1 MNKIIRKIENG
12 NAVYTCIAESGTTIK
27 CTRWYE
33 KKTGEWY
40 VKLPKENETG
50 REYIR
55 EKKITSDEYEFE
67 TKTTGPRVLGTTNW
81 RSRLTPEETK
91 ELETAEKTIERLKE
105 IGMSRKPLSEE
116 DKLRKELEE
125 TKKKLEELLAQRS

>member
-1 MNKIIRKIENG
+1 MNKIIKLNGEYVCIPENG
-12 NAVYTCIAESGTTIK
+12 SQFP

-33 KKTGEWY
+33 KKTDEWY
-40 VKLPKENETG
+40 IKLPKNNPTG

-55 EKKITSDEYEFE
+55 EKKFIGEELQFE

-91 ELETAEKTIERLKE
+91 ELEEAEKTIERLKE
-105 IGMSRKPLSEE
+105 IGMSRKPLTEE
-116 DKLRKELEE
+116 EKLRKELEE
-125 TKKKLEELLAQRS
+125 MRKKFEELLAQRS

>member
-67 TKTTGPRVLGTTNW
+67 TKTTGPRVLGSTNW
-81 RSRLTPEETK
+81 RSRLTEKELK
-91 ELETAEKTIERLKE
+91 ELEAAEKTIERLKE

-125 TKKKLEELLAQRS
+125 TKKKLEELLKQRS

>member
-1 MNKIIRKIENG
+1 MNKIIRTMENG

-67 TKTTGPRVLGTTNW
+67 TKTTGPRVLGSTNW
-81 RSRLTPEETK
+81 RSRLTEEELK
-91 ELETAEKTIERLKE
+91 ELKNAEDTIERLKNL
-105 IGMSRKPLSEE
+105 GMSRKPLSKE
-116 DKLRKELEE
+116 DELRKELEE

>member
-1 MNKIIRKIENG
+1 MNKIIRTIENG

-67 TKTTGPRVLGTTNW
+67 TKTTGPRVLGSTNW

-91 ELETAEKTIERLKE
+91 ELEAAEKTIERLKNL
-105 IGMSRKPLSEE
+105 GMSRKPLSKEE
-116 DKLRKELEE
+116 ELRKELEE
-125 TKKKLEELLAQRS
+125 TKRKLEELLAQRS

>member
-67 TKTTGPRVLGTTNW
+67 TKTTGPRVLGSTNW
-81 RSRLTPEETK
+81 RSRLTEKELK
-91 ELETAEKTIERLKE
+91 ELEVAEKTIERLKE
-105 IGMSRKPLSEE
+105 IGMSRKPLTELE
-116 DKLRKELEE
+116 KTKKELEE
-125 TKKKLEELLAQRS
+125 MRKKFEELLAQRS

>member
-1 MNKIIRKIENG
+1 MNKIIRTIENG

-67 TKTTGPRVLGTTNW
+67 TKTTGPRVLGSTNW
-81 RSRLTPEETK
+81 RSRLTEEELK
-91 ELETAEKTIERLKE
+91 ELKNAEDTIERLKK
-105 IGMSRKPLSEE
+105 IGTERKPLSKEE
-116 DKLRKELEE
+116 ELRRELEE
-125 TKKKLEELLAQRS
+125 TRRKLEELLAQRS